1 MSAFNALT
9 ALDVVVLLLIVV
21 GGMAGFAR
29 GFVTEVLSLLAWV
42 AAFFAVRLLYPAG
55 QAIALHVTHTDAG
68 AAILA
73 FAVIFLTTFIAFRM
87 VAAELGDRT
96 RSSIVGPVDRVLGL
110 GFGTFKG
117 LLFASVIYLVLGLG
131 FDTVAGGAPR
141 PEWLT
146 VSRTAPLLTVT
157 SKAMV
162 DFVEKRR
169 HGAAAGSDAA
179 TTGPEG
185 DGAADGNAGPDGDAP
200 GPVLPPGHPKI
211 PGRRG
216 HGFNRD
222 GRGYSPDDRTALDK
236 LLDSGGKTPL

>member
-1 MSAFNALT
+1 MSANALT
-9 ALDVVVLLLIVV
+9 ALDIVVLLLIVLGAV
-21 GGMAGFAR
+21 AGFAR

-55 QAIALHVTHTDAG
+55 QRLAFHVTHTESG

-73 FAVIFLTTFIAFRM
+73 FAVIFLVTFIAFRM

-110 GFGTFKG
+110 GFGAFKG
-117 LLFASVIYLVLGLG
+117 VLFGAVIWLVLGLG
-131 FDTVAGGAPR
+131 FDTIESGPR
-141 PEWLT
+141 PAWLT
-146 VSRTAPLLTVT
+146 ASRTAPLLEVT

-169 HGAAAGSDAA
+169 HPAPGEAA
-179 TTGPEG
+179 TPDT
-185 DGAADGNAGPDGDAP
+185 ADPA
-200 GPVLPPGHPKI
+200 LPPGHPPI
-211 PGRRG
+211 PKG
-216 HGFNRD
+216 HG
-222 GRGYSPDDRTALDK
+222 YSAHDRSALDN

>member
-9 ALDVVVLLLIVV
+9 ALDVVVLLLIVL

-55 QAIALHVTHTDAG
+55 RRLALSFTHTDSG

-73 FAVIFLTTFIAFRM
+73 FAVIFLVTFIAFRM

-96 RSSIVGPVDRVLGL
+96 RSSVVGPVDRVLGL
-110 GFGTFKG
+110 GFGAFKG
-117 LLFASVIYLVLGLG
+117 LLFAAVIYLVLGLG
-131 FDTVAGGAPR
+131 FDTVESGGPR

-146 VSRTAPLLTVT
+146 ASRTAPLLAVT
-157 SKAMV
+157 SKSMV

-169 HGAAAGSDAA
+169 HVP
-179 TTGPEG
+179 TV
-185 DGAADGNAGPDGDAP
+185 DAP
-200 GPVLPPGHPKI
+200 VDDVAGDPVLPPGHPAI
-211 PGRRG
+211 PGRG
-216 HGFNRD
+216 HH
-222 GRGYSPDDRTALDK
+222 GYSQNDRSALDK

>member
-1 MSAFNALT
+1 MAVLT
-9 ALDVVVLLLIVV
+9 ALDIVVLLLIVV
-21 GGMAGFAR
+21 GGVAGLAR

-55 QAIALHVTHTDAG
+55 QKLALRLTHTESG

-73 FAVIFLTTFIAFRM
+73 FAVIFLVTFIAFRM

-96 RSSIVGPVDRVLGL
+96 RSSVVGPVDRVLGL
-110 GFGTFKG
+110 GFGAFKG
-117 LLFASVIYLVLGLG
+117 LLFAAVIWLVLGLG
-131 FDTVAGGAPR
+131 FDTVADGPR

-146 VSRTAPLLTVT
+146 ASRTAPLLAVT

-169 HGAAAGSDAA
+169 RPATGDAA
-179 TTGPEG
+179 EPATP
-185 DGAADGNAGPDGDAP
+185 AD
-200 GPVLPPGHPKI
+200 PVLPPGHPPI
-211 PGRRG
+211 G
-216 HGFNRD
+216 HGTDDRAH
-222 GRGYSPDDRTALDK
+222 GYSKDDRSALDK

>member
-9 ALDVVVLLLIVV
+9 ALDVVVLILIVV
-21 GGMAGFAR
+21 GGLAGLAR

-55 QAIALHVTHTDAG
+55 VKLAMRFLHTESG

-87 VAAELGDRT
+87 IAAELGDRT
-96 RSSIVGPVDRVLGL
+96 RSSVVGPVDRVLGL
-110 GFGTFKG
+110 GFGAFKG
-117 LLFASVIYLVLGLG
+117 LLFGAVIWLVLGLG
-131 FDTVAGGAPR
+131 FETMASGTPR

-146 VSRTAPLLTVT
+146 ASRTAPLLEVT

-169 HGAAAGSDAA
+169 H
-179 TTGPEG
+179 
-185 DGAADGNAGPDGDAP
+185 
-200 GPVLPPGHPKI
+200 PVTDPHVAVDPILPPGHPAI
-211 PGRRG
+211 PRDRGPNDGDPRRP
-216 HGFNRD
+216 
-222 GRGYSPDDRTALDK
+222 GYSDGDRSALDK
-236 LLDSGGKTPL
+236 LLDSGSKTPL

>member
-1 MSAFNALT
+1 MAALT
-9 ALDVVVLLLIVV
+9 ALDIVVLLLILL
-21 GGMAGFAR
+21 GGLAGLAR

-55 QAIALHVTHTDAG
+55 EKLALRVTHTESG

-96 RSSIVGPVDRVLGL
+96 RSSVVGPVDRVLGL
-110 GFGTFKG
+110 GFGAFKG
-117 LLFASVIYLVLGLG
+117 LLFAAVIWLVLGLG
-131 FDTVAGGAPR
+131 FDTMQSDAPR
-141 PEWLT
+141 PAWLT
-146 VSRTAPLLTVT
+146 ASRTAPLLTVT

-169 HGAAAGSDAA
+169 HPVADADAA
-179 TTGPEG
+179 DPA
-185 DGAADGNAGPDGDAP
+185 DPAA
-200 GPVLPPGHPKI
+200 PVLPPGHPPI
-211 PGRRG
+211 G
-216 HGFNRD
+216 HGHGGDRTHH
-222 GRGYSPDDRTALDK
+222 GYTSDDRTALDR

>member
-9 ALDVVVLLLIVV
+9 ALDVIVLLLIVL

-55 QAIALHVTHTDAG
+55 QRIAFHVTHTASG

-73 FAVIFLTTFIAFRM
+73 FAVIFLVTFVAFRM

-110 GFGTFKG
+110 GFGAFKG
-117 LLFASVIYLVLGLG
+117 LLFAAVIWLVLGLG
-131 FDTVAGGAPR
+131 FDTVDSGAPR

-146 VSRTAPLLTVT
+146 ATRTAPLLEVT
-157 SKAMV
+157 SRAMV

-169 HGAAAGSDAA
+169 H
-179 TTGPEG
+179 PLPPP
-185 DGAADGNAGPDGDAP
+185 ADPAD
-200 GPVLPPGHPKI
+200 PVLPPGHPPI
-211 PGRRG
+211 RRDSPG
-216 HGFNRD
+216 HGYNH
-222 GRGYSPDDRTALDK
+222 DDRTALDK

>member
-1 MSAFNALT
+1 MAALT
-9 ALDVVVLLLIVV
+9 ALDIVVLLLIVF
-21 GGMAGFAR
+21 GGLAGFAR

-55 QAIALHVTHTDAG
+55 EKLALRVTHAESS

-96 RSSIVGPVDRVLGL
+96 RSSVVGPVDRVLGL
-110 GFGTFKG
+110 GFGAFKG
-117 LLFASVIYLVLGLG
+117 LLFAAVIWLVLGLG
-131 FDTVAGGAPR
+131 FDTVAADGPR

-146 VSRTAPLLTVT
+146 ASRTAPLLTVT

-169 HGAAAGSDAA
+169 HPVPEAVDPAA
-179 TTGPEG
+179 
-185 DGAADGNAGPDGDAP
+185 
-200 GPVLPPGHPKI
+200 PVLPPGHPPI
-211 PGRRG
+211 P
-216 HGFNRD
+216 RD
-222 GRGYSPDDRTALDK
+222 RTHGYSKDDRSALDK

>member
-1 MSAFNALT
+1 MAALT
-9 ALDVVVLLLIVV
+9 ALDIVVLLLIVV
-21 GGMAGFAR
+21 GGLAGLAR

-55 QAIALHVTHTDAG
+55 QRIALRITHTESG

-73 FAVIFLTTFIAFRM
+73 FAVIFLVTFIAFRM

-96 RSSIVGPVDRVLGL
+96 RSSVVGPVDRVLGL
-110 GFGTFKG
+110 GFGAFKG
-117 LLFASVIYLVLGLG
+117 LLFAAVIWLVLDLG
-131 FDTVAGGAPR
+131 FDTVADGPR

-146 VSRTAPLLTVT
+146 ASRTAPLLTVT

-169 HGAAAGSDAA
+169 HAVPDAAA
-179 TTGPEG
+179 
-185 DGAADGNAGPDGDAP
+185 ADPASPADPA
-200 GPVLPPGHPKI
+200 LPPGHP
-211 PGRRG
+211 PV
-216 HGFNRD
+216 
-222 GRGYSPDDRTALDK
+222 GRGRNGDRTHGYSNDDRSALDK

>member
-1 MSAFNALT
+1 MAALT
-9 ALDVVVLLLIVV
+9 ALDVVVLLLIVL
-21 GGMAGFAR
+21 GGLAGLAR

-55 QAIALHVTHTDAG
+55 QRLALHVTHTDSG

-110 GFGTFKG
+110 GFGAFKG
-117 LLFASVIYLVLGLG
+117 LLFGAVIWLVLGLG
-131 FDTVAGGAPR
+131 FDTMAADAPH

-146 VSRTAPLLTVT
+146 ASRTAPLLEVT
-157 SKAMV
+157 AKAMV
-162 DFVEKRR
+162 DFVEHR
-169 HGAAAGSDAA
+169 HRPA
-179 TTGPEG
+179 TS
-185 DGAADGNAGPDGDAP
+185 DGANAADLAD
-200 GPVLPPGHPKI
+200 PVLPPGHPPIHHDRAHK
-211 PGRRG
+211 
-216 HGFNRD
+216 
-222 GRGYSPDDRTALDK
+222 GYSTDDRSALDK

>member
-9 ALDVVVLLLIVV
+9 ALDVVVLLLIVL

-55 QAIALHVTHTDAG
+55 QKIAFHVTHTESG

-73 FAVIFLTTFIAFRM
+73 FAVIFLATFIAFRM

-96 RSSIVGPVDRVLGL
+96 RSSIIGPVDRVLGL
-110 GFGTFKG
+110 GFGAFKG
-117 LLFASVIYLVLGLG
+117 LLFGAVIWLVLGLG
-131 FDTVAGGAPR
+131 FDTIESDAPR

-146 VSRTAPLLTVT
+146 ASRTAPLLTVT

-169 HGAAAGSDAA
+169 HDAPATADRAATGDAAAD
-179 TTGPEG
+179 
-185 DGAADGNAGPDGDAP
+185 
-200 GPVLPPGHPKI
+200 PVLPPGHP
-211 PGRRG
+211 PVPHGNRRDKS
-216 HGFNRD
+216 H
-222 GRGYSPDDRTALDK
+222 GYSPDDRTALDK

>member
-9 ALDVVVLLLIVV
+9 ALDVVVLLLIVL

-42 AAFFAVRLLYPAG
+42 AAIFAVRLLYPAG
-55 QAIALHVTHTDAG
+55 QRLAFHLTHTDSG

-73 FAVIFLTTFIAFRM
+73 FVVIFLVTFIAFRM
-87 VAAELGDRT
+87 IAAELGDRT

-110 GFGTFKG
+110 GFGAFKG
-117 LLFASVIYLVLGLG
+117 LLFAAVIWLVLGLG
-131 FDTVAGGAPR
+131 FDTMDAGGPR

-146 VSRTAPLLTVT
+146 ATRTAPLLEVT
-157 SKAMV
+157 SRAMV

-169 HGAAAGSDAA
+169 HPVAPTADGADAA
-179 TTGPEG
+179 DP
-185 DGAADGNAGPDGDAP
+185 A
-200 GPVLPPGHPKI
+200 GPVLPPGHPPI
-211 PGRRG
+211 
-216 HGFNRD
+216 HRD
-222 GRGYSPDDRTALDK
+222 GKGRGYNRDDRSALDR